1 MSNRLTLCKAAR
13 QSGIGLDELMKAIR
27 SGGLLASRCEQ
38 DGYVVTTRD
47 LDRYAAAQVRTT
59 PASKA
64 PKRLPPVSCDK
75 PSTGSIDKVRSA
87 FGTAPAPRPTAPK
100 PPTPEAA
107 VRPARDL
114 GHWCESYLDDLRKI
128 DWYLRKLEADARW
141 LDEKLNGQ

>member
-1 MSNRLTLCKAAR
+1 MSNRLTLCEAAR

-38 DGYVVTTRD
+38 NGYVVATRD
-47 LDRYAAAQVRTT
+47 LDRYVAAQVRET
-59 PASKA
+59 PARKA
-64 PKRLPPVSCDK
+64 LKRLPPVSCNK
-75 PSTGSIDKVRSA
+75 ASTGSIEKVRSA
-87 FGTAPAPRPTAPK
+87 FGTAPAPAPK
-100 PPTPEAA
+100 PPVPEAV

>member
-1 MSNRLTLCKAAR
+1 MSNRLSLCEAAR
-13 QSGIGLDELMKAIR
+13 QSGIGLDDLMKAIR

-38 DGYVVTTRD
+38 NGYVVATRD
-47 LDRYAAAQVRTT
+47 LDRYVAAQVLET
-59 PASKA
+59 PARKA
-64 PKRLPPVSCDK
+64 LERLPLVSYDK

-87 FGTAPAPRPTAPK
+87 FGTAPAPAPK
-100 PPTPEAA
+100 PPASEA
-107 VRPARDL
+107 VMRPARDL